1 MHITLKGNQHMYK
14 EFTLDDSILDIDAWL
29 PDEEVDKLA
38 NTIVEANTILDKET
52 TIVPL
57 LYYQKSI
64 SDQLKDIYEPF
75 NDRVIVDCALVSGLN
90 EYRFLLATITN
101 GYVADTT
108 YLEPSEELITRA
120 NQELTKY
127 PKYVK
132 HSVLS
137 NAQVD
142 SILKNN

>member
-1 MHITLKGNQHMYK
+1 MYK
-14 EFTLDDSILDIDAWL
+14 EFTLDESILDIDAWL
-29 PDEEVDKLA
+29 PDEEVDNLA
-38 NTIVEANTILDKET
+38 QAIVDANNILDNQT

-57 LYYQKSI
+57 LYYQKPI
-64 SDQLKDIYEPF
+64 SNQLKDIYEPF

-90 EYRFLLATITN
+90 EYRFLLATIKD
-101 GYVADTT
+101 GYVTDTT

-120 NQELTKY
+120 NRELAKY
-127 PKYVK
+127 PKYAK

-142 SILKNN
+142 TILKNN

>member
-1 MHITLKGNQHMYK
+1 MYK
-14 EFTLDDSILDIDAWL
+14 EFTLDKSILDLDWL
-29 PDEEVDKLA
+29 PDKEVDKLA
-38 NTIVEANTILDKET
+38 EAIIKANTILDKET

-57 LYYQKSI
+57 LYYQKPI

-90 EYRFLLATITN
+90 EYRFLLATITD
-101 GYVADTT
+101 GHVTDTT

-120 NQELTKY
+120 NRELAKY

-142 SILKNN
+142 TILKDN

>member
-1 MHITLKGNQHMYK
+1 MYK
-14 EFTLDDSILDIDAWL
+14 EFTLDESILDIDAWL
-29 PDEEVDKLA
+29 PDKEVDKLINA
-38 NTIVEANTILDKET
+38 IIEADDILNNQM

-64 SDQLKDIYEPF
+64 SDQLEDIYKPF
-75 NDRVIVDCALVSGLN
+75 NERIIVDCALVSGLN
-90 EYRFLLATITN
+90 EYRFLLATIKDGHVT
-101 GYVADTT
+101 DTT
-108 YLEPSEELITRA
+108 YLEPSEELIKRA
-120 NQELTKY
+120 NQELAKY

>member
-1 MHITLKGNQHMYK
+1 MYK
-14 EFTLDDSILDIDAWL
+14 EYTLDDSILDLDWL
-29 PDEEVDKLA
+29 PNEEVNKLTNA
-38 NTIVEANTILDKET
+38 IAEANDILDNQM

-57 LYYQKSI
+57 LYYQKPI
-64 SDQLKDIYEPF
+64 SNQLKDIYEPF

-142 SILKNN
+142 SILKNS

>member
-1 MHITLKGNQHMYK
+1 MYK
-14 EFTLDDSILDIDAWL
+14 EIVLDDSILDIDAWL

-38 NTIVEANTILDKET
+38 NAIVEANEILDKET

-64 SDQLKDIYEPF
+64 SNQLEDIYEPF
-75 NDRVIVDCALVSGLN
+75 NDRIIVDCALVSGLN
-90 EYRFLLATITN
+90 EYRFLLATIKDGHVT
-101 GYVADTT
+101 DTT
-108 YLEPSEELITRA
+108 YLEPSEKLIKRA
-120 NQELTKY
+120 NQELAKY

>member
-1 MHITLKGNQHMYK
+1 MYK
-14 EFTLDDSILDIDAWL
+14 EFTLDESILNTDAWL
-29 PDEEVDKLA
+29 PDEEVDNLA
-38 NTIVEANTILDKET
+38 QTIIDANDILDNQT

-57 LYYQKSI
+57 LYYQKPI
-64 SDQLKDIYEPF
+64 SDQLEDIYEPF
-75 NDRVIVDCALVSGLN
+75 NNRVIVDCALVSGMN
-90 EYRFLLATITN
+90 EYRFLLATIKD

-108 YLEPSEELITRA
+108 YLEPSEELIKRA
-120 NQELTKY
+120 NQELAKY

-142 SILKNN
+142 TILKDN

>member
-1 MHITLKGNQHMYK
+1 MYK
-14 EFTLDDSILDIDAWL
+14 EYTLDESILDLDWL
-29 PDEEVDKLA
+29 PDKEVDNLA
-38 NTIVEANTILDKET
+38 QAIIEANTILDNQM

-57 LYYQKSI
+57 LYYQKPI

-75 NDRVIVDCALVSGLN
+75 NDRIIVDCALVSGIN

-101 GYVADTT
+101 GYVADTS
-108 YLEPSEELITRA
+108 YLEPSEELIKRA
-120 NQELTKY
+120 DQELAKY

-142 SILKNN
+142 TILKDN

>member
-1 MHITLKGNQHMYK
+1 MYK
-14 EFTLDDSILDIDAWL
+14 EIGLDDSILDIDAWL
-29 PDEEVDKLA
+29 PDKEVNKLV
-38 NTIVEANTILDKET
+38 NTIVEANDILDNQT

-64 SDQLKDIYEPF
+64 SDQLDDIYEPF
-75 NDRVIVDCALVSGLN
+75 NERIIVDCALVSGLN
-90 EYRFLLATITN
+90 EYRFLLATIKD
-101 GYVADTT
+101 GYMTDTT
-108 YLEPSEELITRA
+108 YLEPSEELIKRA
-120 NQELTKY
+120 NQELARY

>member
-1 MHITLKGNQHMYK
+1 MYK
-14 EFTLDDSILDIDAWL
+14 EIILDDSILDIDAWL
-29 PDEEVDKLA
+29 PDKEVDKLA
-38 NTIVEANTILDKET
+38 EAIVEANDILDNQT

-57 LYYQKSI
+57 LYYQKPI
-64 SDQLKDIYEPF
+64 SNQLEDTYEPF
-75 NDRVIVDCALVSGLN
+75 NDRIIVDCALVSGIN
-90 EYRFLLATITN
+90 EYRFLLATIKE

-120 NQELTKY
+120 NRELAKY

-142 SILKNN
+142 TILKDN

>member
-1 MHITLKGNQHMYK
+1 MYK
-14 EFTLDDSILDIDAWL
+14 EFTLDESILDIDAWL
-29 PDEEVDKLA
+29 PDKEVDKLINA
-38 NTIVEANTILDKET
+38 IIETDDILNNQM

-64 SDQLKDIYEPF
+64 SDQLEDIYEPF
-75 NDRVIVDCALVSGLN
+75 NERIIVDCALVSGLN
-90 EYRFLLATITN
+90 EYRFLLATIKDGHVT
-101 GYVADTT
+101 DTT
-108 YLEPSEELITRA
+108 YLEPSEELIKPA
-120 NQELTKY
+120 NQELAKY

>member
-1 MHITLKGNQHMYK
+1 MYK
-14 EFTLDDSILDIDAWL
+14 EIILDDSILDLDWL
-29 PDEEVDKLA
+29 PDKEVDKLSNA
-38 NTIVEANTILDKET
+38 IVEANDILDNQM

-64 SDQLKDIYEPF
+64 SDQLEDIYEPF
-75 NDRVIVDCALVSGLN
+75 NERIIVDCALVSGLN
-90 EYRFLLATITN
+90 EYRFLLATITD
-101 GYVADTT
+101 GHVTDTT
-108 YLEPSEELITRA
+108 HLEPSDDLIKRA
-120 NQELTKY
+120 NSELARY

-142 SILKNN
+142 TILKENNQ

>member
-1 MHITLKGNQHMYK
+1 MYK
-14 EFTLDDSILDIDAWL
+14 EFTLDESILDIDAWL
-29 PDEEVDKLA
+29 PDKEVDKLSNA
-38 NTIVEANTILDKET
+38 IVEANTILDKET

-57 LYYQKSI
+57 LYYQKPI
-64 SDQLKDIYEPF
+64 SDQLDDIYEPF

-90 EYRFLLATITN
+90 EYRFLLASITD

-108 YLEPSEELITRA
+108 YLEPSEELIKRA
-120 NQELTKY
+120 NQELAKY

-142 SILKNN
+142 TILKDN

>member
-1 MHITLKGNQHMYK
+1 MYK
-14 EFTLDDSILDIDAWL
+14 EFTLDESILDIDAWL
-29 PDEEVDKLA
+29 PDKEVDKLINA
-38 NTIVEANTILDKET
+38 IIEADDILNNQM

-64 SDQLKDIYEPF
+64 SDQLENIYEPF
-75 NDRVIVDCALVSGLN
+75 NERIIVDCALVSGLN
-90 EYRFLLATITN
+90 EYRFLLATIKDGHVT
-101 GYVADTT
+101 DTT

-120 NQELTKY
+120 NRELAKY

-137 NAQVD
+137 NAQVYT
-142 SILKNN
+142 ILKDN

>member
-1 MHITLKGNQHMYK
+1 MYK
-14 EFTLDDSILDIDAWL
+14 ETILDDSILDTDAWL
-29 PDEEVDKLA
+29 PDKEVDKLSNA
-38 NTIVEANTILDKET
+38 IVEADDILDNQM

-64 SDQLKDIYEPF
+64 SDQLEDIYEPF
-75 NDRVIVDCALVSGLN
+75 NERIIVDCALVSGLN
-90 EYRFLLATITN
+90 KYRFLLATVTD
-101 GYVADTT
+101 GHVTDTT
-108 YLEPSEELITRA
+108 YLEPSDELIKRA
-120 NQELTKY
+120 NSELARY

-142 SILKNN
+142 TILKGNNQ

>member
-1 MHITLKGNQHMYK
+1 MYK
-14 EFTLDDSILDIDAWL
+14 EYTLDESILDLDWL
-29 PDEEVDKLA
+29 PDKEVNKLTNA
-38 NTIVEANTILDKET
+38 IAEANDILDNQT

-90 EYRFLLATITN
+90 EYRFLLATITD
-101 GYVADTT
+101 GHVTDTS

-120 NQELTKY
+120 NRELAKY

-142 SILKNN
+142 SILKDN

>member
-1 MHITLKGNQHMYK
+1 MYK
-14 EFTLDDSILDIDAWL
+14 EIVLDDSILDIDAWL

-38 NTIVEANTILDKET
+38 NAIVEANEILDKET

-64 SDQLKDIYEPF
+64 SNQLEDIYEPF
-75 NDRVIVDCALVSGLN
+75 NDRIIIDCALVSGLN
-90 EYRFLLATITN
+90 EYRFLLATIKD
-101 GYVADTT
+101 GYVTDTT
-108 YLEPSEELITRA
+108 YLEPSEELIKRA
-120 NQELTKY
+120 NQELAKY

>member
-1 MHITLKGNQHMYK
+1 MYK

-29 PDEEVDKLA
+29 PDKKVDKLVNA
-38 NTIVEANTILDKET
+38 IVEANDILDKET

-57 LYYQKSI
+57 LYYQKPI

-75 NDRVIVDCALVSGLN
+75 NDRIIVDCALVSGIN
-90 EYRFLLATITN
+90 EYRFLLATIKD
-101 GYVADTT
+101 GYVTDTT
-108 YLEPSEELITRA
+108 YLDPSEELITRA
-120 NQELTKY
+120 NRELTKY

-137 NAQVD
+137 NTQID
-142 SILKNN
+142 TILKDN

>member
-1 MHITLKGNQHMYK
+1 MYK
-14 EFTLDDSILDIDAWL
+14 EIVLDDSILDIDAWL

-38 NTIVEANTILDKET
+38 NAIVEANEILDKET

-64 SDQLKDIYEPF
+64 SNQLEDIYEPF
-75 NDRVIVDCALVSGLN
+75 NNRIIIDCALVSGLN
-90 EYRFLLATITN
+90 EYRFLLATIKD
-101 GYVADTT
+101 GYVTDTT
-108 YLEPSEELITRA
+108 YLEPSEELIKRA
-120 NQELTKY
+120 NQELAKY

>member
-1 MHITLKGNQHMYK
+1 MYK
-14 EFTLDDSILDIDAWL
+14 EYTLDESILDTDAWL

-38 NTIVEANTILDKET
+38 NAIVEANEILDKET

-64 SDQLKDIYEPF
+64 SNQLEDIYEPF
-75 NDRVIVDCALVSGLN
+75 NDRIIIDCALVSGLN
-90 EYRFLLATITN
+90 EYRFLLATIKD
-101 GYVADTT
+101 GYVTDTT
-108 YLEPSEELITRA
+108 YLEPSEELIKRA
-120 NQELTKY
+120 NQELAKY

>member
-1 MHITLKGNQHMYK
+1 MYK
-14 EFTLDDSILDIDAWL
+14 EFTLDESILDIDAWL
-29 PDEEVDKLA
+29 PDKEVDKLINA
-38 NTIVEANTILDKET
+38 IIEADDILNNQM

-64 SDQLKDIYEPF
+64 SDQLEDIYEPF
-75 NDRVIVDCALVSGLN
+75 NERIIVDCALVSGLN
-90 EYRFLLATITN
+90 EYRFLLATIKDGHVT
-101 GYVADTT
+101 DTT
-108 YLEPSEELITRA
+108 YLEPSEELIKRA
-120 NQELTKY
+120 NQELAKY

>member
-1 MHITLKGNQHMYK
+1 MYK
-14 EFTLDDSILDIDAWL
+14 EITLDESILDIDAWL
-29 PDEEVDKLA
+29 PDKEVDKLINA
-38 NTIVEANTILDKET
+38 IIETNDILNNQM

-64 SDQLKDIYEPF
+64 SDQLEDIYEPF
-75 NDRVIVDCALVSGLN
+75 NERIIVDCALVSGLN
-90 EYRFLLATITN
+90 EYRFLLATIKDGHVT
-101 GYVADTT
+101 DTT
-108 YLEPSEELITRA
+108 YLEPSEELIKRA
-120 NQELTKY
+120 NQELAKY

>member
-1 MHITLKGNQHMYK
+1 MYK
-14 EFTLDDSILDIDAWL
+14 EYALDESILDLDWL
-29 PDEEVDKLA
+29 PDKEVDKLA
-38 NTIVEANTILDKET
+38 EAIVEANTILDKET

-57 LYYQKSI
+57 LYYQKPI

-75 NDRVIVDCALVSGLN
+75 NDRIIVDCALVSGLN

-101 GYVADTT
+101 GYVTDTT

-120 NQELTKY
+120 NRELAKY

-137 NAQVD
+137 NAQVNT
-142 SILKNN
+142 ILKDN

>member
-1 MHITLKGNQHMYK
+1 MYK
-14 EFTLDDSILDIDAWL
+14 EYILDDSILDIDAWL
-29 PDEEVDKLA
+29 PDKEVDKLA
-38 NTIVEANTILDKET
+38 EAIVEANDILDNQT

-57 LYYQKSI
+57 LYYQKPI
-64 SDQLKDIYEPF
+64 SNQLEDTCEPF
-75 NDRVIVDCALVSGLN
+75 NDRIIVDCALVSDIN
-90 EYRFLLATITN
+90 EYRFLLATIKE

-120 NQELTKY
+120 NRELAKY

-142 SILKNN
+142 TILKDN

>member
-1 MHITLKGNQHMYK
+1 MYK

-29 PDEEVDKLA
+29 PDKEVNKLV
-38 NTIVEANTILDKET
+38 NTIVEANEILDNQM

-57 LYYQKSI
+57 LYYQKPI

-75 NDRVIVDCALVSGLN
+75 NDRIIVDCALVSGIN
-90 EYRFLLATITN
+90 EYRFLLATIKE
-101 GYVADTT
+101 GYVADTS
-108 YLEPSEELITRA
+108 YLEPSEELIKRA
-120 NQELTKY
+120 NRELARY

-142 SILKNN
+142 TILKNS